1 MAVSC
6 VERKGSGPLLPSRFL
21 TDRLSEIH
29 FLHHSVLAH
38 ITLCSIE
45 DKLRDWTE
53 HA

>member
-21 TDRLSEIH
+21 TDRLFEIH
-29 FLHHSVLAH
+29 SLHHYVLANM
-38 ITLCSIE
+38 TLCSTE
-45 DKLRDWTE
+45 DKLRDWKE